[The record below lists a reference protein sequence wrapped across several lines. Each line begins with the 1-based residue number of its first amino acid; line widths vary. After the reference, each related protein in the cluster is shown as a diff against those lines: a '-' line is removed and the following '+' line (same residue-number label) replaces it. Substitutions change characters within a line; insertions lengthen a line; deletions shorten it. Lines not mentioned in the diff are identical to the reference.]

1 MTNFR
6 SGYIAIIGKP
16 NVGKSTLINR
26 ILGQKLCI
34 TSRRPQTTRHRIL
47 GIKTDDKSQCIYV
60 DTPGLHSQGEN
71 AMNRYMNRA
80 ASASIIDVDVV
91 LFVVD
96 GLSWQQEDE
105 KVLQKIKTQARCPVM
120 LLLNKVDKLDDK
132 KRLLPYLKKVATYY
146 DFAAIMPIS
155 ARQGIQIK
163 ELEQAL
169 LAYLPVGE
177 LIYPEDQITDRSM
190 RFLAA
195 EMVREKFFRQLGQE
209 LPYSLTVEIEQYEEE
224 ASLLRIGAVIYVERQ
239 GQKAIVIGKKGG
251 LLKTVGRE
259 ARIELEKIVEKKV
272 FLTLWVKVR
281 DGWSDNDRILKSL
294 GYHDDVN
301 E

>member
-6 SGYIAIIGKP
+6 AGYIAIIGKP

-259 ARIELEKIVEKKV
+259 ARIELEKIAEKKV

>member
-1 MTNFR
+1 
-6 SGYIAIIGKP
+6 
-16 NVGKSTLINR
+16 
-26 ILGQKLCI
+26 
-34 TSRRPQTTRHRIL
+34 
-47 GIKTDDKSQCIYV
+47 
-60 DTPGLHSQGEN
+60 
-71 AMNRYMNRA
+71 
-80 ASASIIDVDVV
+80 
-91 LFVVD
+91 
-96 GLSWQQEDE
+96 
-105 KVLQKIKTQARCPVM
+105 
-120 LLLNKVDKLDDK
+120 
-132 KRLLPYLKKVATYY
+132 
-146 DFAAIMPIS
+146 
-155 ARQGIQIK
+155 
-163 ELEQAL
+163 
-169 LAYLPVGE
+169 

>member
-6 SGYIAIIGKP
+6 AGYIAIIGKP

-259 ARIELEKIVEKKV
+259 ARIELEKIVE
-272 FLTLWVKVR
+272 T
-281 DGWSDNDRILKSL
+281 SL
-294 GYHDDVN
+294 S
-301 E
+301 ERTI